1 MITACYIFLVLF
13 MSVMLEVMLG
23 SASVIIPL
31 TGMSLFY
38 LSMVHGWRVGLF
50 LGFFS
55 GIVVDMLF
63 SREIPVSALSFMAVS
78 GVTAF
83 WLLKG
88 ETKDVLLHAVPGVLT
103 ALVTVLPLILVY
115 WKDMMLCG
123 AGEVSILLLI
133 AMASGAF
140 ILPLLILILDFLS
153 EWLGMDLYRNARE
166 NIEERI

>member
-13 MSVMLEVMLG
+13 VSIMLEVMLG
-23 SASVIIPL
+23 SANVIIPL

-38 LSMVHGWRVGLF
+38 FSMVHGWRIGLF

-63 SREIPVSALSFMAVS
+63 GREFPVSALGFMGVS

-88 ETKDVLLHAVPGVLT
+88 ETKDVYLHVIPGVLT
-103 ALVTVLPLILVY
+103 GLVSILPVILVY
-115 WKDMMLCG
+115 WKDMALCG
-123 AGEVSILLLI
+123 AGDVFILLLI
-133 AMASGAF
+133 ALASGAF
-140 ILPLLILILDFLS
+140 LLPFLIFLLDSVS
-153 EWLGMDLYRNARE
+153 EWLGMELYRNARE

>member
-1 MITACYIFLVLF
+1 MITACYIFVVLF

-23 SASVIIPL
+23 SANVIIPL

-38 LSMVHGWRVGLF
+38 FSMVYGWRTGLF

-55 GIVVDMLF
+55 GIAVDMLF
-63 SREIPVSALSFMAVS
+63 GREVPVSALGFMAVS

-88 ETKDVLLHAVPGVLT
+88 ETKDFLLHVFPGILT
-103 ALVTVLPLILVY
+103 GLVTILPVILVY

-123 AGEVSILLLI
+123 TGDVFMLLLI
-133 AMASGAF
+133 ALVSGALL
-140 ILPLLILILDFLS
+140 LPFLILLLDFLS
-153 EWLGMDLYRNARE
+153 EWLGMELYRNARE